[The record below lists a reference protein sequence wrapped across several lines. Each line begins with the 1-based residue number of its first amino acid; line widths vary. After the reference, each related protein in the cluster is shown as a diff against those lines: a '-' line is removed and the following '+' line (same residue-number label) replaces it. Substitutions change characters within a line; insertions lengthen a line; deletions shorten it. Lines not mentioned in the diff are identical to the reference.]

1 MGWDGVDEFLKAN
14 VLGWRTASIE
24 GLRFDHHRSVGERDG
39 SPARRWLAEGKCAHF
54 MGYRFSYLLIRTVG
68 RALRDRDLYA
78 FAMLWG
84 YARAS
89 LHREDRYADN
99 DVRDYLRRQ
108 QAIRYLP
115 LRVRESLGRR

>member
-1 MGWDGVDEFLKAN
+1 
-14 VLGWRTASIE
+14 
-24 GLRFDHHRSVGERDG
+24 
-39 SPARRWLAEGKCAHF
+39 

-68 RALRDRDLYA
+68 RALRDRDLVA

-89 LHREDRYADN
+89 FRREDRYADA